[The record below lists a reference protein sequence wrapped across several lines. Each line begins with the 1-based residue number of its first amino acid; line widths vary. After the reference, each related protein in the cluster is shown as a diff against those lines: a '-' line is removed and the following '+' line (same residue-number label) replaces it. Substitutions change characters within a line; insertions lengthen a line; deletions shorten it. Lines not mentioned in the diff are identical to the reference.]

1 MTQKFFVSVAIVEDL
16 AFAGVVHQRAML
28 ADGSLRARDLVSL
41 YLDRIERLNPVLNAF
56 VSVRADAALGEADQA
71 QQLLDAGDTRPLLGI
86 PFGVK
91 DEHDLTGEVT
101 SLGTGATTRVAPHDS
116 EVVRIVRAA
125 GAIAVGKTTLPELG
139 MHPFTESITWGVTR
153 NPWDLAR
160 TPGGSSGG
168 SAAAV
173 AAGLVSFATAGDGG
187 GSIRVPASC
196 CNLFGLKVQ
205 RGRVSTMPYPE
216 SVGGLSVIG
225 VLTRD
230 VEDAALLYDLLA
242 DSSTGPRVAPG
253 WEHSLRESILADPG
267 RLRIGVAYRLGV
279 RARVAPE
286 VQNLVARVAT
296 VLRELGHSVSDVKVD
311 PGSWLLPFTILG
323 MRILIDEAQQ
333 LETPGRLE
341 RRTRATLR
349 TGSLAGTRVVG
360 WAIGRQQ
367 QVAARTN
374 RVFDDVDLVLTP
386 TLTQPPVGAE
396 KWAGR
401 GTLRTSRGVGRWCPY
416 TSLWNF
422 IGQPAASIP
431 AGFTDSGVPIG
442 AQLLAPANAE
452 PTLIAVASQLQKRLQ
467 WTAARPAL

>member
-1 MTQKFFVSVAIVEDL
+1 VGGFFVSVGIVQEDL
-16 AFAGVVHQRAML
+16 AFAGVLSQRAML
-28 ADGSLRARDLVSL
+28 ADGSLRARDLVAL
-41 YLDRIERLNPVLNAF
+41 YVDRVERLNPALNAF
-56 VSVRADAALGEADQA
+56 VSVRADAALSEADQA
-71 QQLLDAGDTRPLLGI
+71 QQSLDAGDARPLLGI

-91 DEHDLTGEVT
+91 DEHDLAGEVT
-101 SLGTGATTRVAPHDS
+101 SLGTGATTRVAARDS
-116 EVVRIVRAA
+116 EVVRILRAA
-125 GAIAVGKTTLPELG
+125 GAIPLGKTTLPELG

-153 NPWDLAR
+153 NPWDRSR

-187 GSIRVPASC
+187 GSIRIPASC
-196 CNLFGLKVQ
+196 CNLFGLKAQ

-242 DSSTGPRVAPG
+242 APHTSSGVAG
-253 WEHSLRESILADPG
+253 WEHTLQESASTDPG

-286 VQNLVARVAT
+286 VHSLVARVAT
-296 VLRELGHSVSDVKVD
+296 GLGKLGHAVSEVKVD
-311 PGSWLLPFTILG
+311 PGNWLLPFTILG

-333 LETPGRLE
+333 LQTPGRLE

-349 TGSLAGTRVVG
+349 TGSLAGRRVVD
-360 WAIGRQQ
+360 WAIGQQ
-367 QVAARTN
+367 QQIATRTN

-386 TLTQPPVGAE
+386 TLTQPPVEAG

-431 AGFTDSGVPIG
+431 AGLDDSGLPIG

-467 WTAARPAL
+467 WTAARPTL